1 MKKLFITLTLI
12 LLITSLSALWDDYVG
27 ESFTRA
33 WMRITGVLYLAD
45 GSAAAPSLAATDHT
59 TTGLYWTASLF
70 GITLNGTAKFY
81 ISSSNAT
88 FVTNLLPSISMTYTC
103 GSSTRYWKE
112 GRFGDN
118 PANTNWTGVHLLNGD
133 EGATGETGQTADIE
147 FEMQG
152 TINGGTAHTIQQAAK
167 ISAYKISDYF
177 HASDETDND
186 AGLKFY
192 GVTDGSYVEALDVR
206 GDYIEP
212 KVDMKFN
219 KITAVEDGGVIS
231 LIDMSVS
238 ATPTQG
244 TKERYTFDMDGND
257 AMHIGGF
264 ADSAGDV
271 VAPHVGF
278 DAPLHFGWHQFV
290 DNFMWQSG
298 AYTTIWDV
306 TTFDNDGGTGS
317 NDVVAGAGLGGLV
330 QLKSDDAN
338 TECECSATQ
347 GKYFGRAIQSIATIH
362 LRVDATTALAGCEV
376 LFGFSDDPMT
386 EGGEHV
392 CFLFDYSDDA
402 DQWQTK
408 TVDGT
413 DVSLAA
419 GANPTAGTF
428 QELRIVLETNGTA
441 HFIVDEVWYASI
453 TEAIDNDGEM
463 YLFFGVRS
471 EGAAFETIDVGGIWA
486 AWTHN

>member
-1 MKKLFITLTLI
+1 MKSTATSPKKFSLFPDFRPTPRLVRVV
-12 LLITSLSALWDDYVG
+12 D
-27 ESFTRA
+27 
-33 WMRITGVLYLAD
+33 LA
-45 GSAAAPSLAATDHT
+45 GQWAAP
-59 TTGLYWTASLF
+59 
-70 GITLNGTAKFY
+70 IM
-81 ISSSNAT
+81 IVI
-88 FVTNLLPSISMTYTC
+88 VTIFAVIYAPAFLS
-103 GSSTRYWKE
+103 
-112 GRFGDN
+112 
-118 PANTNWTGVHLLNGD
+118 PANLKTIAIQVAVLGVVTIGQTLVLLNR
-133 EGATGETGQTADIE
+133 
-147 FEMQG
+147 
-152 TINGGTAHTIQQAAK
+152 
-167 ISAYKISDYF
+167 S
-177 HASDETDND
+177 
-186 AGLKFY
+186 
-192 GVTDGSYVEALDVR
+192 
-206 GDYIEP
+206 
-212 KVDMKFN
+212 
-219 KITAVEDGGVIS
+219 
-231 LIDMSVS
+231 IDMSVS

>member
-206 GDYIEP
+206 GDYIET
-212 KVDMKFN
+212 KVDMKFDE
-219 KITAVEDGGVIS
+219 ITGVMTATDTLSVFGGLNQYNTLVSLDDGVQLAFIADVAGWGWVMAGTGTSWANFTFTSGGVVTLEDHNNGS
-231 LIDMSVS
+231 
-238 ATPTQG
+238 
-244 TKERYTFDMDGND
+244 
-257 AMHIGGF
+257 
-264 ADSAGDV
+264 
-271 VAPHVGF
+271 
-278 DAPLHFGWHQFV
+278 
-290 DNFMWQSG
+290 
-298 AYTTIWDV
+298 TTE
-306 TTFDNDGGTGS
+306 DND
-317 NDVVAGAGLGGLV
+317 
-330 QLKSDDAN
+330 
-338 TECECSATQ
+338 
-347 GKYFGRAIQSIATIH
+347 
-362 LRVDATTALAGCEV
+362 TTLNV
-376 LFGFSDDPMT
+376 
-386 EGGEHV
+386 
-392 CFLFDYSDDA
+392 FD
-402 DQWQTK
+402 
-408 TVDGT
+408 DGT
-413 DVSLAA
+413 NIVIE
-419 GANPTAGTF
+419 N
-428 QELRIVLETNGTA
+428 ELGSTLN
-441 HFIVDEVWYASI
+441 F
-453 TEAIDNDGEM
+453 AIKIH
-463 YLFFGVRS
+463 YY
-471 EGAAFETIDVGGIWA
+471 TP
-486 AWTHN
+486 